1 MSKDINIIWID
12 QNANSPSSKIYSD
25 ELEKIKSA
33 KVKIF
38 NNIDEAIT
46 YMKEI
51 RFKETRVIVSGR
63 LYSELVTKFQENI
76 NDMNISPKIIV
87 FTRNRTNFL
96 EFNPEYNSESNK
108 FYSFGGIAI
117 WFKEVKEFLEKDYQT
132 MPPKDSNIDGL
143 NNYSRP
149 ANYIL
154 SETDIQLSFEYI
166 DSKEKLLLPLL
177 FKCLIDDALI
187 SDIDNFTNEL
197 YEKYKES
204 SSLKKLFGSIKSEQI
219 FL

>member
-1 MSKDINIIWID
+1 
-12 QNANSPSSKIYSD
+12 
-25 ELEKIKSA
+25 
-33 KVKIF
+33 
-38 NNIDEAIT
+38 
-46 YMKEI
+46 
-51 RFKETRVIVSGR
+51 
-63 LYSELVTKFQENI
+63 
-76 NDMNISPKIIV
+76 MNIAPKIIV

-96 EFNPEYNSESNK
+96 EFNPEYNSEGNK

-132 MPPKDSNIDGL
+132 MPPKDSNNDGL

-154 SETDIQLSFEYI
+154 SETDIQLTFEYI

-187 SDIDNFTNEL
+187 SDIDNFTNE
-197 YEKYKES
+197 
-204 SSLKKLFGSIKSEQI
+204 
-219 FL
+219 

>member
-1 MSKDINIIWID
+1 MNIIWID
-12 QNANSPSSKIYSD
+12 QNANSQSSKIYSD

-38 NNIDEAIT
+38 NNIEEAIT

-76 NDMNISPKIIV
+76 NDMNIAPKIIV

-132 MPPKDSNIDGL
+132 MPPKDSNNDGL

-154 SETDIQLSFEYI
+154 SETDIQLTFEYI

-197 YEKYKES
+197 YEQYKES
-204 SSLKKLFGSIKSEQI
+204 SSLKKLFGSIKSVPSVPI
-219 FL
+219 